1 MGYEIRTV
9 KNAIQLLSYFDEH
22 NPELGVN
29 ELTSKTNLHKST
41 VHRILMTLEKIGI
54 LEQNSK
60 RGKYR
65 LGLRLY
71 ELGNLAIHGFEL
83 NNVSQPYLKELMEK
97 TGETV
102 HLVIYDK
109 GEAVYINKV
118 ESQQRMRMVSRIG
131 SRLPLHCT
139 GVGKV
144 LLAYLEQSELK
155 KVIRDQ
161 GLCRFTN
168 NTIAHPKDLEK
179 ELEKIRKVGFAID
192 NEEIELGLKCVAAPV
207 RDHEGKVIA
216 SISISGS
223 SNRITKDKIPYLS
236 KIVIETAEKI
246 SHRLGYRI
254 VRKLK

>member
-1 MGYEIRTV
+1 MGYEIRSI
-9 KNAIQLLSYFDEH
+9 KNAIQLLSCFDEH

-29 ELTSKTNLHKST
+29 ELTTKINLHKST
-41 VHRILMTLEKIGI
+41 VHRILITLEKTGI
-54 LEQNSK
+54 LEQDCK

-71 ELGNLAIHGFEL
+71 ELGNLALHGFEL
-83 NNVSQPYLKELMEK
+83 SRVSQSYLKELMEK
-97 TGETV
+97 TQETV
-102 HLVIYDK
+102 HLVVYDK
-109 GEAVYINKV
+109 GEGVYINKV
-118 ESQQRMRMVSRIG
+118 DGPQRMRMVSRIG

-161 GLCRFTN
+161 GLCRFTD
-168 NTIAHPKDLEK
+168 NTITHAADLEK

-207 RDHEGKVIA
+207 RDHDGKIIA
-216 SISISGS
+216 SVSISGS

-236 KIVIETAEKI
+236 RSVIETSEKI
-246 SHRLGYRI
+246 SYRLGYRI
-254 VRKLK
+254 RRKLK